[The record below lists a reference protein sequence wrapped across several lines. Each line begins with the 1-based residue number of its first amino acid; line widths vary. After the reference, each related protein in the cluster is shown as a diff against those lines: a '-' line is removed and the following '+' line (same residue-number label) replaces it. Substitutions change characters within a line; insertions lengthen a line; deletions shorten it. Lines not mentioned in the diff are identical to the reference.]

1 MPHKTIIRL
10 SGVAR
15 NPANGFPARLL
26 AHKAKVCEVDDC
38 QGNRVLTKEHLE
50 QVILNPAGF
59 QPYTLKS
66 PFQAGLLLQQ
76 IEGYLAQD
84 CQVLGTMVLS
94 DPAVIFSKGN
104 IQRPVQAVFDAP
116 MSAGSLQ

>member
-1 MPHKTIIRL
+1 M
-10 SGVAR
+10 
-15 NPANGFPARLL
+15 
-26 AHKAKVCEVDDC
+26 

-59 QPYTLKS
+59 QPFTLKS

-84 CQVLGTMVLS
+84 CQVLGTMVPRFHGGRLL
-94 DPAVIFSKGN
+94 
-104 IQRPVQAVFDAP
+104 RTR
-116 MSAGSLQ
+116 L

>member
-1 MPHKTIIRL
+1 MLGLVVLLYGIVATWFSLWKTSAMKYCTI
-10 SGVAR
+10 
-15 NPANGFPARLL
+15 P
-26 AHKAKVCEVDDC
+26 
-38 QGNRVLTKEHLE
+38 QGNRVLTKERLE

-59 QPYTLKS
+59 QPFTLKS

-84 CQVLGTMVLS
+84 CQVLGTMVLA

>member
-1 MPHKTIIRL
+1 MKTLDCGARTL
-10 SGVAR
+10 PADLWGVKR
-15 NPANGFPARLL
+15 SFT
-26 AHKAKVCEVDDC
+26 

-59 QPYTLKS
+59 QPFTLKSPKS

-84 CQVLGTMVLS
+84 CQVLGTMVLA